1 MKGQAEIA
9 VMGIIFTVVAVIAMR
24 MPLII
29 LKYHLAV
36 DLNIEYN
43 YNNAQ
48 LTLLSLVSAKY
59 NETYSMYRVISER
72 DSNGFD
78 EDMKGKIISNLD
90 LLTHAKCFRLVDET
104 STILEKGDCS
114 AAKNSGEIYLFRPY
128 GQKLVEK
135 IILVYE

>member
-9 VMGIIFTVVAVIAMR
+9 IMGMIFTVVAIIAMR
-24 MPLII
+24 IPLLI
-29 LKYHLAV
+29 LQYHLAV
-36 DLNIEYN
+36 NLNMEYE

-48 LTLLSLVSAKY
+48 LTLLSLVSTKY

-78 EDMKGKIISNLD
+78 ESMKEKIISNMD

-114 AAKNSGEIYLFRPY
+114 AAKHSGETYLFKPH

-135 IILVYE
+135 IFLVYE